1 MFNLKLK
8 NSELIQE
15 ELNNL
20 TKGLQTKFKVY
31 KIIICLSFTPT
42 ILAKNP

>member
-1 MFNLKLK
+1 MCNLKLK

-31 KIIICLSFTPT
+31 KIIICLSFTST
-42 ILAKNP
+42 ILAKKP